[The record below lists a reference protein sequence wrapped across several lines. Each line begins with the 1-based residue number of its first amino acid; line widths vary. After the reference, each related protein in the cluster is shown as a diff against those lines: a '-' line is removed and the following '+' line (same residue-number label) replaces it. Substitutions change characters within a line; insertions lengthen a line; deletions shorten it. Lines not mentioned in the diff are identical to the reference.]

1 MWPKLIDFISQ
12 SNTEKA
18 NFESSRIS
26 LLKLYEQVRQLQ
38 KKIKRFQRLATV
50 RKKDVSKEI
59 NNSNLVQNEITKNES
74 LIDQI
79 NTIMESSKNNSST
92 KIINSG
98 IFKNNAQLL
107 TTLQSQ
113 KNIASNR
120 NKYLRSE
127 KEIIRKKI
135 IENNFK
141 KIKAEEKAKEYKRLY
156 ISELENKNYQ

>member
-1 MWPKLIDFISQ
+1 M
-12 SNTEKA
+12 
-18 NFESSRIS
+18 
-26 LLKLYEQVRQLQ
+26 Q

-98 IFKNNAQLL
+98 FFKNNAQLL
-107 TTLQSQ
+107 STLQSQ

-141 KIKAEEKAKEYKRLY
+141 KIKAEEKAKDYKRQY